1 MSKPRPPLP
10 AKLVISVLLAD
21 KALFRGVLRQLQSDF
36 GTIDLKSPWM
46 DFGYTDYYYAE
57 MGRPLFRRML
67 AFEDLIQQQALSRVK
82 LATNA
87 IEQAFAHGQR
97 RQVNID
103 PGYLLLE
110 RFVLAT
116 GKNFSHRIYI
126 GDAIYADLTLI
137 YQKRRFSDIAV
148 DISGLCCCGN
158 APFPFPGA
166 QHVCPGLESDPGQA
180 RWRGRINEMAALT
193 HETLN
198 KRSDLC

>member
-1 MSKPRPPLP
+1 
-10 AKLVISVLLAD
+10 
-21 KALFRGVLRQLQSDF
+21 
-36 GTIDLKSPWM
+36 
-46 DFGYTDYYYAE
+46 
-57 MGRPLFRRML
+57 ML

-137 YQKRRFSDIAV
+137 YQKGGFQTLPWTYPDYAAAEMHLFLSQVR
-148 DISGLCCCGN
+148 N
-158 APFPFPGA
+158 TYA
-166 QHVCPGLESDPGQA
+166 QDLKSDPGQA

>member
-1 MSKPRPPLP
+1 MSKPRPPQP

-21 KALFRGVLRQLQSDF
+21 KALLGDVLRQLQSDF

-46 DFGYTDYYYAE
+46 DFGYTDYYFAE
-57 MGRPLFRRML
+57 MGGPLFRRML
-67 AFEDLIQQQALSRVK
+67 AFGALIQQQALSRVK
-82 LATNA
+82 LATNV
-87 IEQAFAHGQR
+87 IEQAFAQGQR

-137 YQKRRFSDIAV
+137 YQKGGFQTLPWTYPDYAAAEMHLFLSQVRNTYAQDLKASPAKRD
-148 DISGLCCCGN
+148 
-158 APFPFPGA
+158 GA
-166 QHVCPGLESDPGQA
+166 GG
-180 RWRGRINEMAALT
+180 
-193 HETLN
+193 
-198 KRSDLC
+198 